1 MPPYTDFPS
10 RSEGRQGRQG
20 RPERLAAASRAAWS
34 DLGPLRVRLVSAVA
48 WRNRPGWSLERRRI
62 NDQMLLV
69 PTQGRL
75 AWCTDTGEGVCAP
88 GQGLLIGAGAWHA
101 LRALDGRGIHHL
113 IVHAFIHD
121 QHGLPLADR
130 LASPC
135 FALDDQA
142 SWAHRLEDLICLAD
156 HDLAS
161 AETYA
166 QALLPLLL
174 AQALWNG
181 ATLQRRGDAR
191 IARVLARIH
200 RDFTTDLGSEDL
212 AAEAGLGVVHL
223 RNLFRAATGQTPKAY
238 LIAMRLREAASRLRS
253 GEETVR
259 SIAQAVGY
267 ADEHHFHRAFRE
279 AYGCS
284 AMHYRRGG

>member
-10 RSEGRQGRQG
+10 RSEGRQGREG

-34 DLGPLRVRLVSAVA
+34 DLGPLSVRLVSALA

-75 AWCTDTGEGVCAP
+75 AWCTDAGEGVCAP
-88 GQGLLIGAGAWHA
+88 GQALLIGAGTWHA

-121 QHGLPLADR
+121 QHGLPVADR

-135 FALDDQA
+135 FTLDHHRT
-142 SWAHRLEDLICLAD
+142 WADLLEDLIGLAD
-156 HDLAS
+156 HDLIA
-161 AETYA
+161 AEIHA
-166 QALLPLLL
+166 QALLPLIL

-181 ATLQRRGDAR
+181 AVLQRRGDER

-200 RDFTTDLGSEDL
+200 RDFTTDLGIEDL

-238 LIAMRLREAASRLRS
+238 LIAMRLREAARRLRS
-253 GEETVR
+253 GDETVR
-259 SIAQAVGY
+259 AIAQAVGY

-279 AYGCS
+279 AYGSS
-284 AMHYRRGG
+284 ALQYRSG